1 MTQERGPGAPLR
13 GDVIEGSTV
22 RSSGWEWSEMA
33 PRRGLPWVGIF
44 LVVFG
49 GLLLVR
55 EFVPQ
60 LEGAQGLLT
69 LALGVAFLVSWAINR
84 GTGSLYL
91 GAILTALAAPDLLE
105 ATGVYRGEGLGTFC
119 LGLAFLAI
127 AGIRAATGRGVGWQ
141 AYLGIALTVIGGSQL
156 AIPGLSDV
164 VWPVLVLGAG
174 IVLLVSATRRP

>member
-1 MTQERGPGAPLR
+1 MTQGRGPGEPLR

-22 RSSGWEWSEMA
+22 RSGGWEWSEMV
-33 PRRGLPWVGIF
+33 PRRGLPWIGIF

-49 GLLLVR
+49 GLLLLR

-60 LEGAQGLLT
+60 LEGASGLLT
-69 LALGVAFLVSWAINR
+69 LALGIAFLISWAINR

-91 GAILTALAAPDLLE
+91 GAILTALAAPDLLQ
-105 ATGVYRGEGLGTFC
+105 AAGVNLGEGLGTFC

-127 AGIRAATGRGVGWQ
+127 AGIRAASGRGVGWQ
-141 AYLGIALTVIGGSQL
+141 AYLGLALALIGGSQL

-174 IVLLVSATRRP
+174 VVLLVSATRRP